1 MTDPCMDP
9 YEAIAYGRFTAAQ
22 INTLLLGLDFE
33 LDGTLRLMASR
44 VAAASEAL
52 EAALLRAGVPELF
65 LHRTPEGT
73 PDAVQ
78 AARETLRALVH
89 YAESCRDGYMITSRL
104 LQGESLSTAVRR
116 TPAKLLA
123 RLEHARE
130 AIEKMKAMLPEHASW
145 SARVDETRA
154 ALAAFDD
161 EVHAGRS
168 ERRSMT
174 ADVAAAWNT
183 WQRAYSSAKHVVLG
197 ALAGIDKVPL
207 IREVFDDLADESP
220 SRLSQLPSVPAMY

>member
-1 MTDPCMDP
+1 MTDPRMDP

-22 INTLLLGLDFE
+22 INTLLLGLDHE

-44 VAAASEAL
+44 VATATESL
-52 EAALLRAGVPELF
+52 EAALLRAGVPELY
-65 LHRTPEGT
+65 LHRTPEGE
-73 PDAVQ
+73 PDPVL
-78 AARETLRALVH
+78 AARETLRGLVH
-89 YAESCRDGYMITSRL
+89 YAEALRDGFMITSRL

-116 TPAKLLA
+116 TPMKLLL

-130 AIEKMKAMLPEHASW
+130 AIERMTDMMPEHASW
-145 SARVDETRA
+145 SARAEQARV
-154 ALAAFDD
+154 ALEAFDT

-174 ADVAAAWNT
+174 ADIGASWNA
-183 WQRAYSSAKHVVLG
+183 WQRAYASAKHVVLG
-197 ALAGIDKVPL
+197 VLAGIDKVAL

-220 SRLSQLPSVPAMY
+220 ARLSQLPSVPSTY

>member
-22 INTLLLGLDFE
+22 INTLLLGLDLE

-44 VAAASEAL
+44 VATASESL

-65 LHRTPEGT
+65 LHRAAEGA

-78 AARETLRALVH
+78 AARETLRSLVH
-89 YAESCRDGYMITSRL
+89 DAEACRDGFMLTSRL

-116 TPAKLLA
+116 TPTKLITRLA
-123 RLEHARE
+123 HARE
-130 AIEKMKAMLPEHASW
+130 AIEKMKDVLPEHASW
-145 SARVDETRA
+145 SARVEQARA

-174 ADVAAAWNT
+174 ADVATAWNT
-183 WQRAYSSAKHVVLG
+183 WQRAYASAKHVVLG
-197 ALAGIDKVPL
+197 VLAGVDKVPL

-220 SRLSQLPSVPAMY
+220 SRLSQLPQVPATY